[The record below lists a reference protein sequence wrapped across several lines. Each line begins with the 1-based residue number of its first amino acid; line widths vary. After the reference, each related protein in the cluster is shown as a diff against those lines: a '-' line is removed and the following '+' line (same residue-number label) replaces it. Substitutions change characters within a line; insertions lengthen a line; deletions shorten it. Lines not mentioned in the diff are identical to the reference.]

1 MSTEKLLRM
10 VNISKRFGKV
20 QALNG
25 VDFDVNYNEI
35 VGLLGDNGAGKST
48 LVKIFTGVFPPD
60 TGDIYFEGK
69 KISLKSPQD
78 ARRLGIEAVY
88 QEATLVNTMSIARN
102 FFLGREPTKWG
113 FLLDKRRMN
122 RESIEVLS
130 QIGVKITSPRRE
142 VSLLSGGERQSI
154 CIGRALYFQAK
165 LVAFDEPTAALSVK
179 ETEYVLEY
187 IRSLKAKGIS
197 VVVIT
202 HNIYH
207 VYDLADR
214 FVILDRGKKIGE
226 FVKAEVTP
234 QDIIE
239 VIRTG
244 TASVLEK
251 RGRDG
256 SP

>member
-154 CIGRALYFQAK
+154 CIGRALYF
-165 LVAFDEPTAALSVK
+165 LS
-179 ETEYVLEY
+179 
-187 IRSLKAKGIS
+187 
-197 VVVIT
+197 
-202 HNIYH
+202 
-207 VYDLADR
+207 
-214 FVILDRGKKIGE
+214 
-226 FVKAEVTP
+226 
-234 QDIIE
+234 
-239 VIRTG
+239 
-244 TASVLEK
+244 
-251 RGRDG
+251 
-256 SP
+256 